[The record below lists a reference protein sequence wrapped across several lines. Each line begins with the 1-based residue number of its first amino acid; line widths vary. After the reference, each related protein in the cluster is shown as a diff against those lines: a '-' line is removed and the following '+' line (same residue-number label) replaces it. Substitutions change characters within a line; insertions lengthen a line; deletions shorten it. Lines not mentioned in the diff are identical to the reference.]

1 MSLFSSLRSASEA
14 LRVFDRSLEVVQ
26 NNVANASTP
35 GYARQIQDVVSLPF
49 DPALGLSGGVRSLG
63 LSSSRNQ
70 YAEVAVR
77 RQVTQEGFF
86 DQKQASLGAI
96 EPSFDVSGKAG
107 IAAALSKLTQSF
119 SSWSVNSNDPVARR
133 TVLDR
138 AQDLAGTFNAAAN
151 ALAQTSA
158 DMQSQIRGTVDQINT
173 LAGRLRDLNAARQ
186 SAQNTDAGLD
196 ANVQAT
202 LEELSELVG
211 IQAIQQP
218 DGSYTVLLGG
228 QSPLVVGE
236 NQYLIG
242 ADVSVPQD
250 PPPANPAGPPTARVL
265 DAFGVDI
272 TGQVDGGRLAGL
284 LEVHNGT
291 LAGLIG
297 DSSQPGDLN
306 RMASALA
313 DRINSLLTAGQISD
327 GPPPEPGVA
336 LFQYDTTN
344 PTRAAATLSL
354 AQDAAPDRLAAI
366 DAGPPY
372 VSNGTALKL
381 AALAQPRSDA
391 DRIDGVSFTEFYGG
405 MAARVGSETVDAQQ
419 SLDVQRQLVSQ
430 ARDYRQQISGVSLDE
445 EAERV
450 IEYQR
455 SYQAAAKMVSVLD
468 GLTQTLIDMVSR

>member
-96 EPSFDVSGKAG
+96 EPSFDVSGEAG

-272 TGQVDGGRLAGL
+272 TGQVDGGRLAGPTAPRHFPPVDL
-284 LEVHNGT
+284 AADQVEGTRHSLSAGDHQPHPVLDESAFPYVARPGVPHGQPGGNEQRQEVQDEECLCVT
-291 LAGLIG
+291 PG
-297 DSSQPGDLN
+297 DS
-306 RMASALA
+306 RRAA
-313 DRINSLLTAGQISD
+313 DRRNQEPAPVAGQQH
-327 GPPPEPGVA
+327 
-336 LFQYDTTN
+336 L
-344 PTRAAATLSL
+344 
-354 AQDAAPDRLAAI
+354 LAAG
-366 DAGPPY
+366 DQQAPGGKQERPEEGVKPQRPPQQD
-372 VSNGTALKL
+372 V
-381 AALAQPRSDA
+381 
-391 DRIDGVSFTEFYGG
+391 
-405 MAARVGSETVDAQQ
+405 AQQ
-419 SLDVQRQLVSQ
+419 SQSCGRSQ
-430 ARDYRQQISGVSLDE
+430 HGEPKFRLRTHA
-445 EAERV
+445 
-450 IEYQR
+450 
-455 SYQAAAKMVSVLD
+455 
-468 GLTQTLIDMVSR
+468 